1 VGGLVIRTGI
11 LGVSEGNGHPFS
23 FSAILNGF
31 DEARFA
37 RADWPVIQA
46 YLRAQPAERF
56 GIEDVR
62 VTHAWTQD
70 AATTR
75 RLCDACAI
83 DQACADPA
91 DMLGAVDAVIIAR
104 DDWET
109 HAPLALPFLR
119 SGIPVFVD
127 KPLSLDA
134 GELEVFAPFLRSAK
148 LMSCSGLRYAAELD
162 AMRQPEPATGPV
174 RLVTGAVLNGLDKYG
189 IHLLEAV
196 ASLGGGFQTPLSVT
210 RLPAAHESY
219 SLRLANDVPFHLD
232 CLGAVGKTFHLS
244 FFGQRGHQH
253 FDLHDNFSA
262 FRRTLEHFFQMVR
275 TGVAAIP
282 AEETLALMRLITRA
296 RALAPG
302 ETAQL
307 ESAR

>member
-1 VGGLVIRTGI
+1 MIRTGI
-11 LGVSEGNGHPFS
+11 IGVSEGNGHPFS

-37 RADWPVIQA
+37 HADWPVIQA

-56 GIEDVR
+56 GIGDAR

-83 DQACADPA
+83 EQACADPA

-134 GELEVFAPFLRSAK
+134 GELALFAPFLQQAR

-162 AMRQPEPATGPV
+162 PMRQPEPASGPV

-196 ASLGGGFQTPLSVT
+196 ASLGGGFERPVAVT
-210 RLPAAHESY
+210 RLAAAHESY
-219 SLRLANDVPFHLD
+219 VLQLANGVPFHLD

-244 FFGQRGHQH
+244 FFGERGHQH

-262 FRRTLEHFFQMVR
+262 FRRTLEQFFGMVR
-275 TGVAAIP
+275 SGVPAIP
-282 AEETLALMRLITRA
+282 ADETLNLMRLIATA

-302 ETAQL
+302 ETVAL
-307 ESAR
+307 GTA